1 MFIGYGP
8 HDREDC
14 LNIGENLSQ
23 AGSNGV
29 KKLTEI
35 LYAESIQHHAAGC
48 CTRGKC
54 FYILC
59 WFQHLVPNIGLI
71 RFLWLSW
78 MTCVDIMFC
87 V

>member
-23 AGSNGV
+23 AGPNGV

-35 LYAESIQHHAAGC
+35 
-48 CTRGKC
+48 
-54 FYILC
+54 
-59 WFQHLVPNIGLI
+59 
-71 RFLWLSW
+71 
-78 MTCVDIMFC
+78 
-87 V
+87 